1 MSSVNTSIR
10 GNLEP
15 SPAKT
20 TRNSSDG
27 KTRAS
32 FTGTLIFFL
41 LVTILLYDGW
51 LNRFNKDITA
61 EHGIG
66 YWLGI
71 IGGSLMLLL
80 LLYPLRKRWGAMRKL
95 GAVKHWFRF
104 HMALGV
110 LGPTAILYH
119 SNFQLGALNSN
130 IALSCMLIVASS
142 GLLGRYF
149 YAKIHHGLYG
159 RQATLEELNAALSA
173 QENILLGDSAVATRM
188 SERLAR
194 YHSLA
199 QPPSSLAQSLARVL
213 ALAIHTRSDYW
224 RIRRG
229 YSRELR
235 RHLADYFS
243 AIRHV
248 AEYSLYTRLFALWHI
263 LHLPLFVM
271 MLITGIVHV
280 IAVHVY

>member
-1 MSSVNTSIR
+1 VSSINTGIR
-10 GNLEP
+10 DDLDS
-15 SPAKT
+15 SPAKAA
-20 TRNSSDG
+20 RDG
-27 KTRAS
+27 VTGSTRAS
-32 FTGTLIFFL
+32 ITGTLIFFL
-41 LVTILLYDGW
+41 LVAILLYDGW

-119 SNFQLGALNSN
+119 SNFQLGSLNSN
-130 IALSCMLIVASS
+130 VALFCMLIVASS

-159 RQATLEELNAALSA
+159 RQATLEELNSALSA
-173 QENILLGDSAVATRM
+173 QKNILLGDATVAAKVR
-188 SERLAR
+188 ERLAR
-194 YHSLA
+194 YHGLA
-199 QPPSSLAQSLARVL
+199 QMPSSLSRSIACVL
-213 ALAIHTRSDYW
+213 TLSVQTRRDYW
-224 RIRRG
+224 RIQRG

-235 RHLADYFS
+235 QHLADYFS
-243 AIRHV
+243 AVRHV
-248 AEYSLYTRLFALWHI
+248 AEYSLYARLFALWHV